1 MLAVDFLQLMPGF
14 ESGAH
19 TLHSILIGVT
29 FVLSVTGILLLAS
42 QALREKSTNAIMPT
56 LVRLVVVVIMIGSLG
71 AWGDL
76 LTDAVNDVVGQMGL
90 GGPDGGIF
98 AAYRD
103 AVARKFGSDGS
114 VPQSQQQQSQP
125 APTTEGDSSLGFA
138 PSSDVQTTHYGYA
151 GDTTPDWNSAHGI
164 GDRNNQLVASPQLRS
179 VALTQSE
186 RFALFGVTG
195 VSTGNVF
202 RYQGMTV
209 RDDDTAPESNRRV
222 DLFDPNNEFASLDGN
237 SGGSNSGPLGGWI
250 SRIGDSLTIGLL
262 YPLVHLLSLVA
273 LGIMYLMQA
282 VQQILYTIEIA
293 ISPIFIG
300 FLMVPRLV
308 GIATRFFCSL
318 AAICIWSLGWA
329 ICDLLTRALIAFAV
343 NPTNNLALLAFSASS
358 MMLGYWVLLAIW
370 VIGSSFVAP
379 LIISALLIGGGGSGV
394 ETVFGATVGA
404 IAMLAAGGGRS
415 TAGVAASVAAAPIS
429 AASASMMN
437 AYTNFARRPRSTQ
450 PRP

>member
-1 MLAVDFLQLMPGF
+1 MPGF

-19 TLHSILIGVT
+19 TLHNILIGVT
-29 FVLSVTGILLLAS
+29 FVLAMLGIFLLAF
-42 QALREKSTNAIMPT
+42 QGLREKSTGNIMPT

-90 GGPDGGIF
+90 GGVEGGIF

-114 VPQSQQQQSQP
+114 VPKSQSQQQQQSQP
-125 APTTEGDSSLGFA
+125 TPTTEGDASLAFA
-138 PSSDVQTTHYGYA
+138 QSGDVQTTHYGYA

-164 GDRNNQLVASPQLRS
+164 GDRQNQLIATPQLRS

-186 RFALFGVTG
+186 RYAMFGVTG

-202 RYQGMTV
+202 PYQGMTV

-222 DLFDPNNEFASLDGN
+222 DLFDPNNEFASLDGS
-237 SGGSNSGPLGGWI
+237 SGGGGNSGPLGGWI
-250 SRIGDSLTIGLL
+250 SKIGDSLTIGLL
-262 YPLVHLLSLVA
+262 YPLVHLLSLIA

-282 VQQILYTIEIA
+282 AQQILYTIEIA

-300 FLMVPRLV
+300 LLMVPRLV

-343 NPTNNLALLAFSASS
+343 NPTNNLALSAFSGSS
-358 MMLGYWVLLAIW
+358 MMLGYWVLLAVW

-379 LIISALLIGGGGSGV
+379 LIISALLIGGGGAGV
-394 ETVFGATVGA
+394 ASVFGATVGTIA
-404 IAMLAAGGGRS
+404 IMAAGGGRS
-415 TAGVAASVAAAPIS
+415 TAGAAASVAAAPIS
-429 AASASMMN
+429 AASHSMMS
-437 AYTNFARRPRSTQ
+437 AYTNYARRPGRPQ
-450 PRP
+450 PPP